1 MLTTITLTKYLI
13 QERRRY
19 PVATG
24 EFNAL
29 LFDVATACKAI
40 SASVSR
46 GALLGRLGSAAA
58 LDGQRGDKKPL
69 DAIAND
75 ILLQGCESG
84 GNVAAMA
91 SEELEDVYHIPSHL
105 PRGRYLL
112 IFDPL
117 DGSSNIDVNI
127 AVGTIFS
134 ILRAP
139 VGVKDPAAKDFLQPG
154 ATQVAAGYVIYGPAL
169 MLVLTVGR
177 GVQGFTFDRELGEF
191 MLTHPDMAIPADSQ
205 EFAINS
211 SNERFWEPPVKRYVD
226 ECLAGKTGPR
236 AADFNMRWI
245 ASMVAEVHRIL
256 MRGGIFMYPKDSKDP
271 QTAGRLS
278 LLYQANPMAM
288 IVEQAGGAASTGQ
301 QRIMDL
307 PPAALHQRIPV
318 ILGSKNEVAR
328 IDLYHREHAEGRDKP
343 YSSPLFNTRSLFTT
357 PN

>member
-1 MLTTITLTKYLI
+1 MSTTITLTKYLI

-46 GALLGRLGSAAA
+46 GVLAGRLRTAATIK
-58 LDGQRGDKKPL
+58 GQEQKPF
-69 DAIAND
+69 DVIANE
-75 ILLQGCESG
+75 IIIQGCEGG

-91 SEELEDVYHIPSHL
+91 SEELENVYSIPSQH

-139 VGVKDPAAKDFLQPG
+139 TGVVDPTAKDFLQPG
-154 ATQVAAGYVIYGPAL
+154 ASQVAAGYIIYGPAL

-177 GVQGFTFDRELGEF
+177 GVQGFTFDRDIGEF
-191 MLTHPDMAIPADSQ
+191 MLTHPDMSIPPNTN

-211 SNERFWEPPVKRYVD
+211 SNERFWESPIKRYVD

-256 MRGGIFMYPKDSKDP
+256 LRGGVFMYPKDSKDP
-271 QTAGRLS
+271 HTAGRLS

-307 PPAALHQRIPV
+307 SPATLHQRIPV

-343 YSSPLFNTRSLFTT
+343 YSSPLFNTRSLFST